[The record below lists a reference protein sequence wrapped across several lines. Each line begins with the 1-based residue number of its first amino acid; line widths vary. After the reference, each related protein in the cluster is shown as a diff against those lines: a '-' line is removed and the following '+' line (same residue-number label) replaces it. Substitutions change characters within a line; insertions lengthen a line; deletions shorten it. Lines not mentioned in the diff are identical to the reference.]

1 MGREKVYKLVFQGI
15 YFLIFSIV
23 LFCVTMIVINPK
35 KYIQLYP
42 YPGTAVHLFADSEL
56 PEGTS
61 KAAWIDREQG
71 LFTCEIGYGVQYP
84 YCGVIIKY
92 KDSASPNYDIPDEFA
107 MPDATSLDLSTYER
121 VHLSVDYV
129 GESNAMNFFLRNIID
144 EKPLTLDAYGALPYI
159 HYEYDPMRKPNEVE
173 FSRMAVA
180 RWWIDRVKPPQELR
194 TPRFDKV
201 FELGIDLPA
210 LSPAGIHRFKL
221 NSITASKSYFSQMHL
236 LITIYALAGVAILV
250 FLVQLL
256 TSFWARRLTEE
267 NRALRST
274 MIIDPLTKCLNR
286 LGLET
291 VIGEMF
297 PVADGASVY
306 VMILDLDHF
315 KKIND
320 TLGHATGDEVLRK
333 VSFAISQELRADD
346 FFGRWGGEEFIIISK
361 ISGDKLEVMIG
372 RLMRALQSITLQG
385 PVETWNVT
393 MSVGVTDARKGESF
407 DTTFKRADE
416 ALYQVKQSGRNNW
429 KLG

>member
-1 MGREKVYKLVFQGI
+1 
-15 YFLIFSIV
+15 
-23 LFCVTMIVINPK
+23 
-35 KYIQLYP
+35 
-42 YPGTAVHLFADSEL
+42 
-56 PEGTS
+56 
-61 KAAWIDREQG
+61 
-71 LFTCEIGYGVQYP
+71 
-84 YCGVIIKY
+84 
-92 KDSASPNYDIPDEFA
+92 
-107 MPDATSLDLSTYER
+107 
-121 VHLSVDYV
+121 
-129 GESNAMNFFLRNIID
+129 
-144 EKPLTLDAYGALPYI
+144 
-159 HYEYDPMRKPNEVE
+159 
-173 FSRMAVA
+173 
-180 RWWIDRVKPPQELR
+180 
-194 TPRFDKV
+194 
-201 FELGIDLPA
+201 
-210 LSPAGIHRFKL
+210 
-221 NSITASKSYFSQMHL
+221 
-236 LITIYALAGVAILV
+236 
-250 FLVQLL
+250 
-256 TSFWARRLTEE
+256 
-267 NRALRST
+267 

-385 PVETWNVT
+385 PAEPWKVT

-416 ALYQVKQSGRNNW
+416 ALYQVKQLGRNNW